1 MRASNIS
8 ALGMRLRCAGILLTL
23 SLVFVLL
30 VFVMSSLLAQDRRTP
45 LEDRF
50 KPQPQPGGDAAP
62 LSNVIVA
69 PNEDYRIGP
78 GDQLEIRVEDA
89 PELLTRTRV
98 NAKGSILMPHLEFV
112 PVAGKTTEQ
121 LTAYIT
127 EKLRGGYLKKPHV
140 SVAITQV
147 NSRSYLIQ
155 GAIRRPGPFQIEG
168 RPSLMRLINYA
179 GGVMENHG
187 SRAFVFREIKLPIK
201 LEGFKNS
208 SEQEQPAAQN
218 STESGELPKY
228 EMLTS
233 NISALYKGRFD
244 QDILL
249 EPGDIVNIP
258 PTDVFFVAGAVNA
271 PGEFPLKDGTTLRQA
286 MAMAQNITTK
296 AQAKNAVIFREDV
309 NGERKEIP
317 VDISAVL
324 SNKSPDVH
332 LMANDIIIVPD
343 SKLKSALYP
352 ILNAFGQGASIAV
365 GGGIIRR

>member
-1 MRASNIS
+1 MRA
-8 ALGMRLRCAGILLTL
+8 LKLLVFGMRLRFAGILVIW
-23 SLVFVLL
+23 SVVFVL
-30 VFVMSSLLAQDRRTP
+30 SSVLAQDKRTP

-50 KPQPQPGGDAAP
+50 KPQPQQGGDLAP
-62 LSNVIVA
+62 PPNVIVA

-78 GDQLEIRVEDA
+78 GDYLEIRVEDA

-98 NAKGSILMPHLEFV
+98 TAKGDILMSHLNYV

-121 LTAYIT
+121 LTTYIT

-155 GAIRRPGPFQIEG
+155 GAVRRPGPFQIEG

-179 GGVMENHG
+179 GGVLDNHG
-187 SRAFVFREIKLPIK
+187 SRAFVFRETKPPIK
-201 LEGFKNS
+201 LDGLKSS
-208 SEQEQPAAQN
+208 SEQDQPPTQN
-218 STESGELPKY
+218 TTESGELPKY

-244 QDILL
+244 QDIIL

-258 PTDVFFVAGAVNA
+258 QTDVFFVAGEVNA
-271 PGEFPLKDGTTLRQA
+271 PGEFPLKEGTTIRQA
-286 MAMAQNITTK
+286 IAMAQNWTNK
-296 AQAKNAVIFREDV
+296 AQPKNAVIFREDV

-317 VDISAVL
+317 VDIAAVM
-324 SNKSPDVH
+324 SNKSPDVQ
-332 LMANDIIIVPD
+332 LMANDIVIVPN
-343 SKLKSALYP
+343 SKLKSALLP
-352 ILNAFGQGASIAV
+352 ILNAFGSGASFAV
-365 GGGIIRR
+365 GGRVIR

>member
-1 MRASNIS
+1 MKVLNES
-8 ALGMRLRCAGILLTL
+8 ALGMRLGFAGIPVILFII
-23 SLVFVLL
+23 FVI
-30 VFVMSSLLAQDRRTP
+30 SSALAQDRRTS

-50 KPQPQPGGDAAP
+50 KPQPQPSGESTPP
-62 LSNVIVA
+62 LNVIVA

-78 GDQLEIRVEDA
+78 GDHIEIKVEDA

-98 NAKGSILMPHLEFV
+98 NAKGDILMPHLKYV

-121 LTAYIT
+121 LTTYIT
-127 EKLRGGYLKKPHV
+127 EKLQGGYLKKPTV

-147 NSRSYLIQ
+147 NSHSYLIH
-155 GAIRRPGPFQIEG
+155 GAVRRPGPFQIEG
-168 RPSLMRLINYA
+168 RPTLMGLIGYA
-179 GGVMENHG
+179 NGLMENHG
-187 SRAFVFREIKLPIK
+187 SRAYVIRPLK
-201 LEGFKNS
+201 
-208 SEQEQPAAQN
+208 QEVLKSDSNGSAQTTSPSN
-218 STESGELPKY
+218 AETLDLPKY
-228 EMLTS
+228 EMLVS

-244 QDILL
+244 QDIRL
-249 EPGDIVNIP
+249 EPGDVVNIP

-286 MAMAQNITTK
+286 VALAQNVTGK

-317 VDISAVL
+317 VDITAIL
-324 SNKSPDVH
+324 SNKNPDVP